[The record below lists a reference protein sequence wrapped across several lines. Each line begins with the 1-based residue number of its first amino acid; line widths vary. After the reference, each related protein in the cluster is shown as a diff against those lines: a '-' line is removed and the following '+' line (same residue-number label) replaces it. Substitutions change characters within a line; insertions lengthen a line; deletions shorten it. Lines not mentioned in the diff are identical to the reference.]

1 MKVLHLF
8 SNTKWTGPAEP
19 VVALCRA
26 LQVRGIDV
34 TLACG
39 RGRVP
44 PVEPTVADRA
54 RDAGVKVVSDF
65 WLRKHASLRRN
76 YLDSRRL
83 RKYVEAQRFDV
94 IHTHMKNDHLVAAL
108 AARRSTV
115 FPPVLRSSYE
125 GDGLRPD
132 LRNRILLK
140 RYTDGL
146 VTCSRKARENDL
158 ANFHLPEQ
166 RVWTAYG
173 AVDTDQF
180 NPERD
185 LPDFRTRFGL
195 SSDHLI
201 VGVVARI
208 QVRRKFGLLLEAV
221 ARASRELDNL
231 RVMIIGR
238 GTKMAKVAVEPAKRL
253 HLERCVIF
261 PGYLRGDEYLA
272 ALKCLDAKIYL
283 YPGTDG
289 TCRALLQAM
298 AFGNP
303 CIASKRG
310 VLPEIVMDGIN
321 GFVVEDDAGALSDAI
336 VKLARNPELRGSLAV
351 NARNTA
357 VAEFSLQKQAL
368 CIENIYCR
376 VIETH
381 PGMHS

>member
-19 VVALCRA
+19 VVNLCRA
-26 LQVRGIDV
+26 LQSRGMDV

-39 RGRVP
+39 RVRTP

-54 RDAGVKVVSDF
+54 RDAGVNVVSDL

-76 YLDSRRL
+76 YLDSSRL
-83 RKYVEAQRFDV
+83 REYVEAQRFDL

-108 AARRSTV
+108 AARRSKV

-140 RYTDGL
+140 RYTNGL
-146 VTCSRKARENDL
+146 VTCSRKARQNDI
-158 ANFHLPEQ
+158 ANFHLPEE

-185 LPDFRTRFGL
+185 LPDFRTRFRL
-195 SSDHLI
+195 SPDLFI
-201 VGVVARI
+201 VGIVARI
-208 QVRRKFGLLLEAV
+208 QVRRKFGLLLDAV
-221 ARASRELDNL
+221 VRAYRELDNL

-238 GTKMAKVAVEPAKRL
+238 GTQMKKVAVEPAKRL
-253 HLERCVIF
+253 RLERCVLF
-261 PGYLRGDEYLA
+261 PGYFRGDDYLA
-272 ALKCLDAKIYL
+272 ALKCLDAKVYL

-298 AFGNP
+298 AFGKP
-303 CIASKRG
+303 CVASKRG
-310 VLPEIVMDGIN
+310 VLPEIVIDGLN
-321 GFVVEDDAGALSDAI
+321 GFVVEDDPAALADAI
-336 VKLARNPELRGSLAV
+336 LKLARDPQLRRTLGA
-351 NARNTA
+351 NARAKA
-357 VAEFSLQKQAL
+357 VSEFSLQKLATSIEVVYRELIEQAP
-368 CIENIYCR
+368 R
-376 VIETH
+376 
-381 PGMHS
+381 MHL

>member
-19 VVALCRA
+19 VVNLCRA
-26 LQVRGIDV
+26 LQARGMDV

-39 RGRVP
+39 RVRTP

-54 RDAGVKVVSDF
+54 RDAGVNVISDL

-76 YLDSRRL
+76 YLDSLRL
-83 RKYVEAQRFDV
+83 RTYVRQQRFDL

-108 AARRSTV
+108 AARRSEV

-140 RYTDGL
+140 RYTKGL
-146 VTCSRKARENDL
+146 VTCSRKARHNDI
-158 ANFHLPEQ
+158 ANFRLPEE

-180 NPERD
+180 SPERD
-185 LPDFRTRFGL
+185 LPDFRARFRL
-195 SSDHLI
+195 SSDHFI
-201 VGVVARI
+201 VGIVARI
-208 QVRRKFGLLLEAV
+208 QTRRKFGLLLEAV
-221 ARASRELDNL
+221 ARATTELSNL

-238 GTKMAKVAVEPAKRL
+238 GTRMAEVVVEPAKRL
-253 HLERCVIF
+253 RLERYVIF
-261 PGYLRGDEYLA
+261 PGYLRGEEFLA

-298 AFGNP
+298 AFGKP
-303 CIASKRG
+303 CIVSNRG
-310 VLPEIVMDGIN
+310 VLPEIVIDGHN
-321 GFVVEDDAGALSDAI
+321 GFVVEDDPSAFSDAI
-336 VKLARNPELRGSLAV
+336 LKLARDSRRRVALGV
-351 NARNTA
+351 NAKNKS
-357 VAEFSLQKQAL
+357 VADFSLQTQAAH
-368 CIENIYCR
+368 IESIYSKL
-376 VIETH
+376 VH
-381 PGMHS
+381 SPSSMHR